1 MEGEERGWRGDPGRR
16 VLRGEVRFNKA
27 GDGWRIW
34 GNREEVYEEHQW
46 RQNPD

>member
-1 MEGEERGWRGDPGRR
+1 MGDGGGRKGRPWKEGAEG
-16 VLRGEVRFNKA
+16 GEVRFNKA